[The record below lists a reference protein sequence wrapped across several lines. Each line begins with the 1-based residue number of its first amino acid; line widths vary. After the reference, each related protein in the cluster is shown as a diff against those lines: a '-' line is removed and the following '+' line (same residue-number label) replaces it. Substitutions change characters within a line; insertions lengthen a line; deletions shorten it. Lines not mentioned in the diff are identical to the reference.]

1 MKKCSLFL
9 LCLMTALLLSAC
21 AKAPAPVATEAP
33 AAEIVEEAPATE
45 TVEEAP
51 AAETNG

>member
-9 LCLMTALLLSAC
+9 LCLATTLLLAAC
-21 AKAPAPVATEAP
+21 AKQPAPVATPTEAP
-33 AAEIVEEAPATE
+33 STE

-51 AAETNG
+51 AAGTNG